1 MYRGI
6 FLFSYLLA
14 ARNWIVAAAPE
25 TTPPHIIFIVADDL
39 GWNDVGF
46 HGSGQI
52 PTPNIDA
59 LAYSGLILN
68 RYYVSPICTPSR
80 SALMTGKYPI
90 HTGMQRGVLKG
101 AEPRG
106 LPLKEKLLPEYLREL
121 GYRTHIVGKW
131 HLGFYTKEYTPTY
144 RGFESHLGYWT
155 GHQDYYDHS
164 AVEEPYWGMDMRRNM
179 EPAWDLHGQ
188 YSTDVFTKEAVK
200 LIKSH
205 NASQPMFL
213 YLAHA
218 AVHSANPY
226 NPLPV
231 SDEIV
236 DKIKIPEYKRR
247 RFAGMA
253 SAMDASVGAVVEAL
267 EKRNMLRDCLI
278 VFSTDNGGPAEG
290 FNLNAASNWPL
301 RGVKD
306 TLFEGGVRGVG
317 LVWSERLA
325 RPGRLSEATFHIAD
339 WLPTL
344 LRAAGGY
351 VNATGKIDGL
361 DAWEAL
367 ADDKESPRRVVLHN
381 IDDVLGTAAIS
392 VDQWKLIKGSTYRG
406 RWNQWYGPS
415 GRDYPYDVEAV
426 AEGCLVAK
434 ALKRLGRGLDRG
446 KLVELR
452 NQATIHCG
460 EQPQQPQKACNPLEA
475 ACLIDV
481 RADPCERR
489 NLADEQPDVVRR
501 LEEELARLNASAVPP
516 GNLPWDSQADPAL
529 WDHTWNNFGDYAT
542 RALR

>member
-306 TLFEGGVRGVG
+306 TLFEG
-317 LVWSERLA
+317 
-325 RPGRLSEATFHIAD
+325 
-339 WLPTL
+339 
-344 LRAAGGY
+344 
-351 VNATGKIDGL
+351 
-361 DAWEAL
+361 
-367 ADDKESPRRVVLHN
+367 
-381 IDDVLGTAAIS
+381 
-392 VDQWKLIKGSTYRG
+392 STYRG